1 MQKLMISKI
10 ILVVLGEPNSIF
22 SEVLF
27 KFFKSKISTQNNKKI
42 VLIGNKQLLIKQMKL
57 LKYNFYLNEIT
68 EIREA
73 LSTKINIINISYKF
87 KSTFG
92 KINSSSNKY
101 IENSFKKA
109 IDLVEKDGLTNI
121 INGPISKTHFLKKK
135 FPGVTE
141 YVASKSSSKDPVMLI
156 YNEKLAV
163 TPLTT
168 HIPIKK
174 VSKYVKKAKIIKNIT
189 QVDKFYKSK
198 LKKIPKFAIL
208 GLNPHC
214 ESTDRISEEKKE
226 IIPAIKKLN
235 RNKIQ
240 VSGPFSADTFFLR
253 KNIKRFDV
261 VMGMYH
267 DQVLIP
273 IKTLFKFEAINITI
287 GLPFIRVT
295 PDHGPNHNMIGKNKS
310 DASSIFYAFKFLN
323 KIK

>member
-1 MQKLMISKI
+1 MSSKI

-27 KFFKSKISTQNNKKI
+27 KYFKSKIFLQNNKKI
-42 VLIGNKQLLIKQMKL
+42 VLIGSKNLLKKQMEL
-57 LKYNFYLNEIT
+57 LKYDFYLNEIT
-68 EIREA
+68 EVRKA
-73 LSTKINIINISYKF
+73 LSKKINIIDINYEF
-87 KSTFG
+87 KSAFG
-92 KINSSSNKY
+92 KINNSSNNY
-101 IENSFKKA
+101 IEKSFKKA
-109 IDLVEKDGLTNI
+109 IDLVKKDNSINL

-135 FPGVTE
+135 YPGITE
-141 YVASKSSSKDPVMLI
+141 YVAYKSSSKAPVMLI

-168 HIPIKK
+168 HIPIKD
-174 VSKYVKKAKIIKNIT
+174 VSRYVKQAKIIKNIT
-189 QVDKFYKSK
+189 KIDQFYKSR
-198 LKKIPKFAIL
+198 LKKTPKFAIL

-214 ESTDRISEEKKE
+214 ETTDKISEEE
-226 IIPAIKKLN
+226 REVIPAIKKLN
-235 RNKIQ
+235 SGKIK

-253 KNIKRFDV
+253 QNIKKFDV

-273 IKTLFKFEAINITI
+273 IKTLFEFEAINITI

-310 DASSIFYAFKFLN
+310 DASSIFYAFNFLN